1 MQKNKKNKKTAREK
15 FGEMLDM
22 PVDIVKDYYR
32 MTVIGNESILLENHR
47 GIMEYEENVIRF
59 NNNVNVFGSDLKIEE
74 ITDDDILITGS
85 IKNIEF
91 ED

>member
-1 MQKNKKNKKTAREK
+1 MPKNNKNKKTAREK

-32 MTVIGNESILLENHR
+32 MTVVGNESILLENHR

-74 ITDDDILITGS
+74 ITDDDILVTGS

>member
-1 MQKNKKNKKTAREK
+1 MQKNKKNKKSAREK

-32 MTVIGNESILLENHR
+32 MTVIGNESVLLENHR

>member
-32 MTVIGNESILLENHR
+32 MTVVGNESILLENHR

-59 NNNVNVFGSDLKIEE
+59 NNNVNVFGNNLKIEE

>member
-1 MQKNKKNKKTAREK
+1 MPKNKRNKKTAREK

-32 MTVIGNESILLENHR
+32 MTVIGNESVLLENHR

>member
-1 MQKNKKNKKTAREK
+1 MRKNRVCRKSAREK

-22 PVDIVKDYYR
+22 PVDMVKDCYR
-32 MTVIGNESILLENHR
+32 MTVIGNESVLLENHR

-59 NNNVNVFGSDLKIEE
+59 NNSVNVFGANLKIEE

-91 ED
+91 DD

>member
-1 MQKNKKNKKTAREK
+1 MPKNKKNKKTAREK

-22 PVDIVKDYYR
+22 PVDIVKDCYR

-74 ITDDDILITGS
+74 ITDDDILIAGS